1 MGYIGIMEKKMET
14 PCRSIM
20 FLCNLL
26 TEELR
31 DYAAW
36 PLRLELLNSH
46 GKVLSC
52 YATILLSYCDC
63 YYITIL

>member
-1 MGYIGIMEKKMET
+1 MGYIGIMIKKMET
-14 PCRSIM
+14 PSRSIM

-31 DYAAW
+31 DYATW

-46 GKVLSC
+46 GKVLYC
-52 YATILLSYCDC
+52 YVTILLFF
-63 YYITIL
+63 ILL